1 MTVVKSEIKT
11 EFTPSPHL
19 LDHGYGATP
28 LNQVMSSAIPVQAP
42 PVKRKLNLESHHFVI
57 PSVVPITHEFKPPQ
71 PKKPRRQTP
80 VKKNTRYDTSL
91 SLLTKKFSDLLEKSP
106 NGVVDLNKA
115 SQELNVQKRRIYD
128 ITNVLEGIGI
138 LEKKSKNNIQWKGA
152 QGENSNFL
160 SLTRHMQKL
169 DDLENTLDR
178 LISSAESELRKLN
191 NDRYGYVTYQDL
203 RSIGGFKNKTVMAIK
218 APPNTQLSVPAGE
231 HQDSKYNIQMRSDAG
246 EIEVFLC
253 PENPPP
259 VKPKPVP
266 PMDLLLRDI
275 KLSPGLFDLTTPPV
289 PQLDSPTHKPISS
302 QICRS
307 LSFSKDSFDPG
318 PSTSQSHSHPRQ
330 HSFTNG
336 HTSSS
341 SASHHQQQQQ
351 TAGNQLDLLQ
361 LSPLTMGYITSNG
374 NTNGGGSAGG
384 SETAKSE
391 MPLIHEGEG
400 LGPMVG
406 RFNFNTQ
413 TEHSNLGIMDPLFC
427 TSELVPLE
435 PLMQSEYNFSLDA
448 TEGLADLFDYDFLS
462 C

>member
-1 MTVVKSEIKT
+1 MPRTIRRASDSPRSYKPLPSNSTPDMTIVKSEMKS

-28 LNQVMSSAIPVQAP
+28 VNQMISSTIPVQAP
-42 PVKRKLNLESHHFVI
+42 PVKRKLNLESQHFVV
-57 PSVVPITHEFKPPQ
+57 PAVVPMNHEFKPPQ

-91 SLLTKKFSDLLEKSP
+91 SLLTKKFSELLEKSP
-106 NGVVDLNKA
+106 NGVVDLNRA

-138 LEKKSKNNIQWKGA
+138 LEKKSKNNIQWKGG
-152 QGENSNFL
+152 QSENSNFAA
-160 SLTRHMQKL
+160 LTKHMQNL
-169 DDLENTLDR
+169 DNVENTLDR

-203 RSIGGFKNKTVMAIK
+203 RSISGFKQKTVMAIK
-218 APPNTQLSVPAGE
+218 APPNTQLSVPADE
-231 HQDSKYNIQMRSDAG
+231 HQETKYNIQMRSEAG

-302 QICRS
+302 QFCRS

-330 HSFTNG
+330 EPFGSG
-336 HTSSS
+336 QP
-341 SASHHQQQQQ
+341 SAPQQHQHQQQN
-351 TAGNQLDLLQ
+351 TASNQLDLLQ
-361 LSPLTMGYITSNG
+361 LSPLNMGYLTSNG
-374 NTNGGGSAGG
+374 NTSGGDPSA
-384 SETAKSE
+384 AVKPE

-413 TEHSNLGIMDPLFC
+413 TEHSNLGPC
-427 TSELVPLE
+427 THRII
-435 PLMQSEYNFSLDA
+435 DA
-448 TEGLADLFDYDFLS
+448 GSY
-462 C
+462 